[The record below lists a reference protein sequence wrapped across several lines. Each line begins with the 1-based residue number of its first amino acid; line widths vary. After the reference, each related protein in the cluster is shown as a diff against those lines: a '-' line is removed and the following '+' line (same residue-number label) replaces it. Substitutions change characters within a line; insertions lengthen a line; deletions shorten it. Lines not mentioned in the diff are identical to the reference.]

1 MIKLAIIVIPALI
14 IATGAQAQSCYNSDG
29 YPCIG
34 TELDQWQAQ
43 QKQQQQLQE
52 QLDTIQNNQY
62 QMENQLNQLQSE
74 QDSN

>member
-1 MIKLAIIVIPALI
+1 MIKFIIPALL
-14 IATGAQAQSCYNSDG
+14 AFTVNASAQSCYNSDG

-34 TELDQWQAQ
+34 TELDQWQQQ